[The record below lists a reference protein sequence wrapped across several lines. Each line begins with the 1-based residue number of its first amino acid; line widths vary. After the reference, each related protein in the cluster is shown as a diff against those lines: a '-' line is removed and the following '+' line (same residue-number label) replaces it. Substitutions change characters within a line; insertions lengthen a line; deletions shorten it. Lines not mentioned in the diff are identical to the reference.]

1 MRPMAARRQSK
12 VNPKYKTNYRVR
24 NWAEYEKGLRQRG
37 DITIWF
43 DEDAIK
49 AWNAVP
55 NGKPGGQSKYS
66 DLAIVTA
73 LTLRIL
79 FKLPLRQAEG
89 FLTSLVRIM
98 ALDLDVP
105 DHTTLSRRGRVVDV
119 PVYKRTHD
127 DPIQLMIDSTG
138 LKIVGEGEW
147 HSEKHKTSKK
157 RRKWRK
163 LHIGVDEQGYI
174 VASELTTSEESDP
187 SMVSTLIKQL
197 TTKISQFTGDGAY
210 DTQKVYK
217 ELADAGTDDIQIIV
231 PPRKTATRTPSV
243 RGVWAQ
249 RDAAVQRIEE
259 IGRQAW
265 RKEAGANRQ
274 AHVENA
280 MFRLKRSTGDHLLA
294 KHFDTQKREIKIRVN
309 IVNRAFDLGRPE
321 SYKII
326 D

>member
-1 MRPMAARRQSK
+1 MAARRQSK

-24 NWAEYEKGLRQRG
+24 NWAEYEEGLRQRG

-187 SMVSTLIKQL
+187 STVPTLIKQL
-197 TTKISQFTGDGAY
+197 TAKISQFTGDGAY

-231 PPRKTATRTPSV
+231 PPRKTATRNPSV

-265 RKEAGANRQ
+265 RKKAGA
-274 AHVENA
+274 
-280 MFRLKRSTGDHLLA
+280 
-294 KHFDTQKREIKIRVN
+294 
-309 IVNRAFDLGRPE
+309 E
-321 SYKII
+321 SASSC
-326 D
+326 